1 MRFCSCII
9 RGRNY
14 QDLFFTYPIT
24 TLVNI
29 ERFTILSISG
39 KRTFLHHLSTHKPH
53 CFCMKKSHSLSS
65 KLMSVVG
72 MLFVLIA
79 LVFIGVSYALLD
91 RTESEIGQHVNTEVV
106 SQIQK
111 TVSAKASQY
120 AAQTEALINSAHFL
134 PYTLASQL
142 SASIEASD
150 ALSLNREQTQRLVK
164 SVLNT
169 GTTSSMYAQFETNLF
184 DGNAEANKTGKIHS
198 TPGTGSFEV
207 YFIRSNNG
215 LAEQV
220 PITDPELKHDT
231 RLDEFGFR
239 AAEWYL
245 CNKETRKPC
254 VSNPY
259 QYEIREG
266 YTELMTSLTVPVI
279 ANNQFRGVV
288 GTDLNL
294 PIIQKR
300 AENLKASLY
309 NGNAEV
315 YVISQNGL
323 VVAATNATSKLA
335 RPFSEVFADKAKSE
349 TLLSANKQA
358 GLLENDGMLYVSE
371 DIDLD
376 LAGVKWKMIVG
387 VSKAHAMAPVTSLET
402 MISTAVTSL
411 LTTQFIVAVV
421 CTVIALVLV
430 FLFTKSIIQPVR
442 QVAARMEEL
451 AGQGGDLTQDIHVHS
466 HAELIQLSE
475 AFNHFKESVRE
486 MLDQAKQ
493 SCSHVI
499 EQSGETQA
507 HTQSTN
513 ELIQVQ
519 QAEIDS
525 VVTAITEMSQ
535 TAQEVA
541 RTAADAANNADNATD
556 SVKQTET
563 EISEATRSVVDLS
576 QEMQNASTA
585 VQAVSQRSADI
596 KKILDVIGAIADQ
609 TNLLALNAAIEAARA
624 GDNGR
629 GFSVVADEVRS
640 LASKT
645 AESVEEIGNVITALQ
660 GEVDHTVETIYSGS
674 QKANDASHRSQSAL
688 DKMQTTVLQIGEIS
702 ERMTQ
707 MAAAAEEQSQVSE
720 ELNRNMVVIGNA
732 TSEVATNSEA
742 SAASSK
748 AINNAVS
755 KLAALLAKLKTH
767 Q

>member
-1 MRFCSCII
+1 
-9 RGRNY
+9 
-14 QDLFFTYPIT
+14 
-24 TLVNI
+24 
-29 ERFTILSISG
+29 
-39 KRTFLHHLSTHKPH
+39 
-53 CFCMKKSHSLSS
+53 MKKSHSLSS

-72 MLFVLIA
+72 MLFILIA
-79 LVFIGVSYALLD
+79 FVFIGVSYVLLD
-91 RTESEIGQHVNTEVV
+91 RTEKEIDQHVNNEIID
-106 SQIQK
+106 QIQK

-120 AAQTEALINSAHFL
+120 AAQTETLINSAHVL
-134 PYTLASQL
+134 PNALAAQL
-142 SASIEASD
+142 SASIEAND
-150 ALSLNREQTQRLVK
+150 ELSQSREQTQRLVE
-164 SVLNT
+164 SLLATNI
-169 GTTSSMYAQFETNLF
+169 TSSMYAQFETNLF
-184 DGNAEANKTGKIHS
+184 DGKAANNVSGKSHS

-207 YFIRSNNG
+207 YFIRGANG
-215 LAEQV
+215 TAEQV
-220 PITDPELKHDT
+220 VITDPKLKHDT
-231 RLDEFGFR
+231 TLDEFGFR

-288 GTDLNL
+288 GTDVNL

-300 AENLKASLY
+300 AEGLKASLY
-309 NGNAEV
+309 DGNAEV
-315 YVISQNGL
+315 YVVSQNGM
-323 VVAATNATSKLA
+323 VVAATNAKNKLA
-335 RPFSEVFADKAKSE
+335 RPFEEVFSDKSKSR
-349 TLLSANKQA
+349 TLLNANQQS
-358 GLLENDGMLYVSE
+358 GLLESDGMLYVSQ
-371 DIDLD
+371 DISLN

-387 VSKAHAMAPVTSLET
+387 VSKEHALAPVTSLET
-402 MISTAVTSL
+402 MISSAITSL
-411 LTTQFIVAVV
+411 LTTQFIVAVI
-421 CTVIALVLV
+421 CTAIALALV
-430 FLFTKSIIQPVR
+430 FVFTKSIIQPVR
-442 QVAARMEEL
+442 QVAERMEEL

-475 AFNHFKESVRE
+475 AFNLFKERVRE
-486 MLDQAKQ
+486 LLDQAKL
-493 SCSHVI
+493 SCKQVI
-499 EQSGETQA
+499 EQSQETQS

-513 ELIQVQ
+513 SLIQVQ
-519 QAEIDS
+519 QTEIDS

-541 RTAADAANNADNATD
+541 RTAADAADNADNATN

-563 EISEATRSVVDLS
+563 EISESTRSVTDLS
-576 QEMQNASTA
+576 KEMQNASSA

-645 AESVEEIGNVITALQ
+645 AESVGEIGKVITALQ
-660 GEVDHTVETIYSGS
+660 SEVDHTVSTIYSGS
-674 QKANDASHRSQSAL
+674 QKADDAAQRSQSAL
-688 DKMQTTVLQIGEIS
+688 EKMQTTVLQIGEIS

-732 TSEVATNSEA
+732 TSEVATNSHA
-742 SAASSK
+742 SAESSK
-748 AINNAVS
+748 AIFKAVS
-755 KLAALLAKLKTH
+755 TLEKLLAKLKTH
-767 Q
+767 